1 MVTNG
6 DRTAIERIKEAIKI
20 EDLIAETLTITGK
33 GKVKSTAEHDS
44 LKIFTDTNTW
54 YQFSQGVGGDIFDW
68 YQRIQGCDFRQTL
81 TLLAERAGVDL
92 APADEAQRQAWIAY
106 RQEAQVRTQI
116 LTLAANYYQAQL
128 AKADGGAGLAYCLET
143 RGWDNETIEREGI
156 GYCPSVG
163 VAGMAPL
170 HRYLTEAGL
179 LEHPLSRAVLSIPR
193 GMIVYVYRYQGRVI
207 YLSGRNIIGKKQHY
221 KLPSEL
227 AGAAQIYH
235 NHPTPKRLMAAGVL
249 VEGPADA
256 ISLGMMGVEAVAIGG
271 VENKKY
277 VSGVR
282 YVAFDN
288 DAAGQSNT
296 LDAALSIDPLARV
309 VTWPATITH
318 RVEGQGIIKVKDA
331 SDYCR
336 GRVDAA
342 ALRAI
347 FDNAPRAIEALAERA
362 GAAQG
367 DERKEWLQRFFSIYT
382 GLDEIDATDMKPELA
397 KHLCSG
403 RMGQFNR
410 LLKAYKEAK
419 GEDEIPERLE
429 NSVAGARG
437 GMVWEQCVI
446 WSNDRVAQSMY
457 AVRQPDG
464 KVTMQPT
471 VKVANTTYIPFS
483 GLTELIEAEVVLFP
497 EQPLEYGDE
506 KQLVDDIRSFI
517 HEYLDIDRFYEK
529 LAAYYV
535 LFTWV
540 HDLFE
545 NLPYLRSLGD
555 YGTGKTRFIQ
565 VIGACCYRPMFASGA
580 STVSPIF
587 NMIDIFG
594 GTLVIDEADFANSD
608 AEAEIIKILNVG
620 YYKKGVVLRAEKD
633 PNSKD
638 DKYLPSAKKVF
649 GPKILA
655 TRRPFTDRATE
666 SRCLTKRM
674 TSARPRPGI
683 PYTLGNEFWRKATV
697 LRNKLL
703 MYRLRNHK
711 PVEIDQRLADES
723 VEPRLNQVT
732 LALKTIITDEEMRRD
747 IDLFIRAYNQALI
760 NDRQMTLPAL
770 VVQALADLHC
780 TPHVNVLG
788 EDDRDFS
795 MQGLAKTVQ
804 GLMNDIDPD
813 FKVTAKRIGDVLRE
827 DLGLVRRKEGA
838 YHRRSEV
845 LYDEDELLALMLR
858 FGIQPLQQK

>member
-1 MVTNG
+1 MATNG
-6 DRTAIERIKEAIKI
+6 DRTAIERIKETIKI
-20 EDLIAETLTITGK
+20 EDIIAETLTVTGK
-33 GKVKSTAEHDS
+33 GKIKSTVEHDS
-44 LKIFTDTNTW
+44 LKIFTDTNSW
-54 YQFSQGVGGDIFDW
+54 YQYSTENGGDIFDW
-68 YQRIQGCDFRQTL
+68 QQRITGCDFRQAL
-81 TLLAERAGVDL
+81 IDLAERAGVDM
-92 APADEAQRQAWIAY
+92 APLSEGERQAWIAY
-106 RQEAQVRTQI
+106 RQEAQVRMQI
-116 LTLAANYYQAQL
+116 FNLAAAYYQAQL
-128 AKADGGAGLAYCLET
+128 HEADGGAGLAYCLE
-143 RGWDNETIEREGI
+143 RGWDSATIEREGL
-156 GYCPSVG
+156 GYCPSAG
-163 VAGMAPL
+163 VAGVAPL
-170 HRYLTEAGL
+170 HRSLTEAGQM
-179 LEHPLSRAVLSIPR
+179 EHPLARAVLSIPR
-193 GMIVYVYRYQGRVI
+193 GMIVYVHRLQGRI
-207 YLSGRNIIGKKQHY
+207 TYLSGRSISEKRHY
-221 KLPSEL
+221 NLPEEL
-227 AGAAQIYH
+227 AGPKQAYR
-235 NHPTPKRLMAAGVL
+235 NHSAPKRLMAAGVL
-249 VEGPADA
+249 VEGQADA
-256 ISLGMMGVEAVAIGG
+256 IALGAMGVEAVALCG
-271 VENKKY
+271 VAGET
-277 VSGVR
+277 VGGVR

-288 DAAGQSNT
+288 DATGQ
-296 LDAALSIDPLARV
+296 AKALEVALAMDPLMRV
-309 VTWPATITH
+309 VTWPSDIPH
-318 RVEGQGIIKVKDA
+318 RVEGRGIIKVKDA
-331 SDYCR
+331 NDYCR
-336 GRVDAA
+336 GRVDVT
-342 ALRAI
+342 ALRTL

-367 DERKEWLQRFFSIYT
+367 DERKEQLQRFFSIYT

-419 GEDEIPERLE
+419 DEDEIPERLE

-732 LALKTIITDEEMRRD
+732 LALKTIITDEDMRRD

-827 DLGLVRRKEGA
+827 ELGLVRRKEGA

-845 LYDEDELLALMLR
+845 IYDEDELLALMLR